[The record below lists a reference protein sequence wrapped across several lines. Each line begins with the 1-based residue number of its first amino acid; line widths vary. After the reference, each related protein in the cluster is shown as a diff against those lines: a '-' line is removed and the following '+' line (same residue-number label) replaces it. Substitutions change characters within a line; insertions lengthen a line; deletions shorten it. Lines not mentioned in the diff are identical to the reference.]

1 MKHYTPANLSD
12 RVARGFTK
20 RLRFIAN
27 TFSERFIVSK
37 IFSSVLLFCFLS
49 GVASA
54 TAQPLVHVQKNGV
67 PDLAH
72 GSSAVVSK
80 ANAIAIAM
88 VVQAQLDAFA
98 ADDASLAFSYAAPNI
113 KAMFGTPAKF
123 LQMVKSSY
131 PVVYRPASVTFLEPE
146 SDGAAI
152 IQPVAMTDTRG
163 SEWVAVYRLEP
174 VSGKGISWLIAGCAL
189 RAKSPQTWA

>member
-1 MKHYTPANLSD
+1 MKHYIPANLSD

-72 GSSAVVSK
+72 GSSPVVSK

-113 KAMFGTPAKF
+113 KAMFGTPEKF

-131 PVVYRPASVTFLEPE
+131 PVVYRPTSVTFLQPE
-146 SDGAAI
+146 SDGVAI
-152 IQPVAMTDTRG
+152 IQPVAMTDAQG

-174 VSGKGISWLIAGCAL
+174 VSGKDISWLIAGCVL

>member
-1 MKHYTPANLSD
+1 M
-12 RVARGFTK
+12 
-20 RLRFIAN
+20 
-27 TFSERFIVSK
+27 SK
-37 IFSSVLLFCFLS
+37 IFSSVLLCCFLS

-54 TAQPLVHVQKNGV
+54 TTQPLTHVKKNGV

-72 GSSAVVSK
+72 ASSPVVSK
-80 ANAIAIAM
+80 ANAIAIAT

-131 PVVYRPASVTFLEPE
+131 PVVYRPASVTFLVPEP
-146 SDGAAI
+146 DGAAI
-152 IQPVAMTDTRG
+152 IQPVAMTDARG

-174 VSGKGISWLIAGCAL
+174 ASGNDISWLIAGCVL

>member
-1 MKHYTPANLSD
+1 M
-12 RVARGFTK
+12 
-20 RLRFIAN
+20 
-27 TFSERFIVSK
+27 SK
-37 IFSSVLLFCFLS
+37 IFSSVLLCCFLS

-54 TAQPLVHVQKNGV
+54 TAQPLTHVQKNGV
-67 PDLAH
+67 PDVVHA
-72 GSSAVVSK
+72 SSPVVSK
-80 ANAIAIAM
+80 ANAM

-131 PVVYRPASVTFLEPE
+131 PVVYRPTSVTFLEPE
-146 SDGAAI
+146 SDGVAI
-152 IQPVAMTDTRG
+152 IQPVAMTDAQG

-174 VSGKGISWLIAGCAL
+174 VSGKDISWLIAGCVL

>member
-1 MKHYTPANLSD
+1 MSLLHGRWVY
-12 RVARGFTK
+12 
-20 RLRFIAN
+20 RLPS
-27 TFSERFIVSK
+27 FSERFIVSK
-37 IFSSVLLFCFLS
+37 IFSSVLLCCFLS
-49 GVASA
+49 GVATA
-54 TAQPLVHVQKNGV
+54 AAQPLTHVQKNGV
-67 PDLAH
+67 PDVVHA
-72 GSSAVVSK
+72 SSPVVSK

-98 ADDASLAFSYAAPNI
+98 ADDALLAFSYAAPNI

-131 PVVYRPASVTFLEPE
+131 PVVYRPKSVTFLEPE

-152 IQPVAMTDTRG
+152 IQPVAMTDAQG
-163 SEWVAVYRLEP
+163 GDWVAVYRLEP
-174 VSGKGISWLIAGCAL
+174 VSGKDISWLIAGCVL